1 MTIKVADLVARYQ
14 AIYEERMR
22 DLPIVNPK
30 LAVEAVGFDQ
40 WEEKDLGILIT
51 PWFMNLVLLPDSDR
65 LVDLPQGD
73 RVECRFPS
81 GPCEL
86 TVYQD
91 EELGTYLAAVLF
103 RTVADFPDQDV
114 ARAVAEEALAAY
126 RTPGVLMHELSV
138 CLSLLREVERI
149 ARENNAGR
157 VTRISV
163 TVGPLSGVEP
173 DLLRNAYPLAVAGTV
188 VQAPL
193 PRMPSSRSMSRTL
206 S

>member
-51 PWFMNLVLLPDSDR
+51 PWFMNLVVLPDSDR

-114 ARAVAEEALAAY
+114 ARAVAEEALAQILAEPPAKETGNVS
-126 RTPGVLMHELSV
+126 RRG
-138 CLSLLREVERI
+138 LLT
-149 ARENNAGR
+149 G
-157 VTRISV
+157 
-163 TVGPLSGVEP
+163 
-173 DLLRNAYPLAVAGTV
+173 LRA
-188 VQAPL
+188 
-193 PRMPSSRSMSRTL
+193 S
-206 S
+206 

>member
-73 RVECRFPS
+73 RVE
-81 GPCEL
+81 
-86 TVYQD
+86 
-91 EELGTYLAAVLF
+91 
-103 RTVADFPDQDV
+103 
-114 ARAVAEEALAAY
+114 
-126 RTPGVLMHELSV
+126 
-138 CLSLLREVERI
+138 
-149 ARENNAGR
+149 
-157 VTRISV
+157 
-163 TVGPLSGVEP
+163 
-173 DLLRNAYPLAVAGTV
+173 
-188 VQAPL
+188 
-193 PRMPSSRSMSRTL
+193 
-206 S
+206 